1 MTDDPTTDVP
11 DQPDERDE
19 HVAELLEVPPLDDV
33 TRRRLVSRALEA
45 AGETGATDDDE
56 TGAGAPAAAPRGRRI
71 LAVAAGAV
79 AVIAVGAGV
88 ISALRDDGGGS
99 GSTTVAGRV
108 EDKQAEGAAPS
119 TGDSGEGLGAA
130 EAPAPDTEPASPRAS
145 ANAGPIDLGDLGD
158 VGDTARLRA
167 TVRGALAG
175 ADPQTRYLQ
184 DSRAT
189 PCTAAAPPPGTSAVA
204 VGTGRDQGTP
214 VVVLVVAEDLDR
226 FRVLRLDPTTCA
238 VKSDDEL

>member
-45 AGETGATDDDE
+45 ADE
-56 TGAGAPAAAPRGRRI
+56 TGAGAAAPAPAPRGRRI
-71 LAVAAGAV
+71 LAVAAGVLAV
-79 AVIAVGAGV
+79 VAVGAGV
-88 ISALRDDGGGS
+88 ISALRDDGSGGS

-108 EDKQAEGAAPS
+108 EDKQAEDAAPS
-119 TGDSGEGLGAA
+119 GRDAGEGLGAA

-145 ANAGPIDLGDLGD
+145 ANAVPIDLGDLGD

-175 ADPQTRYLQ
+175 VDPQSRYLQ
-184 DSRAT
+184 DGVAT
-189 PCTAAAPPPGTSAVA
+189 ACSTAAPTGTSTVA
-204 VGTGRDQGTP
+204 VGSGRDRGAP
-214 VVVLVVAEDLDR
+214 VVVFVVAEDLDR

-238 VKSDDEL
+238 VRSDDPL